1 MKAILGAKFSLGPAR
16 RSENGAEKDGFAR
29 IIENSLAL
37 IPPAYAF
44 SDVRSLLSQHEKVR
58 AVQQLSAVQNASRR
72 LAMVTFSVGVIAF
85 LRYSDILLDNLATTA
100 GYGLY
105 GLTQELWMFCR

>member
-1 MKAILGAKFSLGPAR
+1 MFRAKFSLGLAR
-16 RSENGAEKDGFAR
+16 RSENGAENDTVAG
-29 IIENSLAL
+29 IIENSLAQ
-37 IPPAYAF
+37 IPHAYAF
-44 SDVRSLLSQHEKVR
+44 SDARSLPSQHEKVF
-58 AVQQLSAVQNASRR
+58 AVQQLSPVQNASRR